1 MPVAFHLGTHLFL
14 SGLKYVTTMQE
25 ERLHLVDTA
34 GGDEDEIENRKES
47 QLKVE
52 SAVSDLPESEST
64 EKCREDM
71 ENDFVPHVVLG
82 ECQRLQLVL

>member
-1 MPVAFHLGTHLFL
+1 
-14 SGLKYVTTMQE
+14 MQE

-34 GGDEDEIENRKES
+34 GSDEDEIENRKES

-52 SAVSDLPESEST
+52 SAVADLPEGEST

-71 ENDFVPHVVLG
+71 EDNLVPHVVLG
-82 ECQRLQLVL
+82 ECQLLQLI